1 VYIVVRL
8 ALNLDTYLE
17 NLSKN
22 NLKQPLH
29 NFNQISNG
37 YSPEQTQDLKFS
49 GIRQNNLYIFFAF
62 SAQFLILEI
71 DNSVDIISNFI
82 VDLEYQSLKFSVF
95 FNNFFD
101 IHKLISEKSYVI
113 V

>member
-1 VYIVVRL
+1 MYIVVRL
-8 ALNLDTYLE
+8 ALNLDTYWE

-22 NLKQPLH
+22 NLKKPLH

-49 GIRQNNLYIFFAF
+49 GIKQNNLYILFFFLHFFFAF

-82 VDLEYQSLKFSVF
+82 VDLEYQSLKFNVF
-95 FNNFFD
+95 FNNFFEM
-101 IHKLISEKSYVI
+101 HKLIS
-113 V
+113 